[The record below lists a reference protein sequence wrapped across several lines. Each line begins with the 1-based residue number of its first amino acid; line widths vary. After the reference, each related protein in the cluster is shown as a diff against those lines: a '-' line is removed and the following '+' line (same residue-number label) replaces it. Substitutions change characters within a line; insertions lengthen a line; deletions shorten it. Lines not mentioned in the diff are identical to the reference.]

1 MTAANRSLIAV
12 IAAIVALGAF
22 WLLAVAPKR
31 DKASKLADQVEK
43 EKANLAQ
50 QQQAAAAGQEAR
62 HDFTQDY
69 QQLVLLGKAVP
80 AGDDSGS
87 LVVQLDGIADHAG
100 VGFRKLE
107 LSSAGEAAPAPAP
120 VDATAAA
127 APTTTDPSATT
138 TTPAPPT
145 EASAATLPIGATV
158 GPAGLAVM
166 PYNLQF
172 TGTFFQIADF
182 LQGLDRLVE
191 TTNGRVAVD
200 GRLMTVDGF
209 SLTQNAGK
217 GFPALQ
223 ADLYVTTYVTPPGQG
238 VTAGATTTAPAPT
251 DTTTATTT
259 ATTTTPTTTP

>member
-12 IAAIVALGAF
+12 LAAIVAIGAF

-43 EKANLAQ
+43 AKADLSQ
-50 QQQAAAAGQEAR
+50 QQQAAAAGEEAR
-62 HDFTQDY
+62 RDFTGDY

-80 AGDDSGS
+80 AGDDSAS
-87 LVVQLDGIADHAG
+87 LLVQINGIADKAG

-107 LSSAGEAAPAPAP
+107 LTSSGDDTAVAPAP
-120 VDATAAA
+120 TAA
-127 APTTTDPSATT
+127 APTATEPTATT
-138 TTPAPPT
+138 TTAPAPPT

-172 TGTFFQIADF
+172 TGSFFQIADF

-191 TTNGRVAVD
+191 TTNGHVAVD

-209 SLTQNAGK
+209 SLTQNAGT

-223 ADLYVTTYVTPPGQG
+223 ADLFVTTYVTPPGQG
-238 VTAGATTTAPAPT
+238 VTAGATATAPAPT
-251 DTTTATTT
+251 DAATATTT
-259 ATTTTPTTTP
+259 ATTTPTTTP